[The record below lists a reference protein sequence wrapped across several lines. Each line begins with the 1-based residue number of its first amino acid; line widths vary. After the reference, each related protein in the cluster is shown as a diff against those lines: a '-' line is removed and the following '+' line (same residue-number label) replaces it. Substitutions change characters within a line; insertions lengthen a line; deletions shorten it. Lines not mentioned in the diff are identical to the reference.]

1 MTRAWVISCVVAW
14 CWVTVVAPA
23 QPAEISAQ
31 AAGKSEAL
39 PGGDGDAQKVGS
51 LFLHMCVN
59 HFGRGELT
67 WAEQA
72 CSRALVANPRE
83 VDAYKLR
90 GYIYLVGHRFVQ
102 AAEDFRAALRLRPN
116 DDQEIA
122 GYGQSLSGMGKFSAA
137 AAQFRKALAIAPQRA
152 PYWNGLCWALAGDG
166 HRLQQALN
174 SCNQALSL
182 VPGAAGTLN
191 SRAMV
196 YLHMK
201 RFYLAI
207 ADYSASL
214 KVQQDQASAWFG
226 RGLAHLNLGK
236 VEGAS
241 DILEARRRD
250 PGIDGLFVQMGVL
263 PANCPQAADGKAS
276 AKSACPPGFPP
287 AQSDRSGAYRTVSL
301 HADPD
306 QELASA
312 METVERG
319 LGRK

>member
-1 MTRAWVISCVVAW
+1 
-14 CWVTVVAPA
+14 
-23 QPAEISAQ
+23 
-31 AAGKSEAL
+31 L
-39 PGGDGDAQKVGS
+39 PGSDGDTQKAGS

-83 VDAYKLR
+83 ADAYKLR
-90 GYIYLVGHRFVQ
+90 GYIYLVGHRFEQ
-102 AAEDFRAALRLRPN
+102 AAEDFRAALRLKPH

-122 GYGQSLSGMGKFSAA
+122 GYGQSLSGMGKFPAA

-152 PYWNGLCWALAGDG
+152 PYWNGLCWALAGEG
-166 HRLQQALN
+166 HGLREALN

-201 RFYLAI
+201 RFSLAI

-214 KVQQDQASAWFG
+214 EVQQDQASAWFG
-226 RGLAHLNLGK
+226 RGLAHLSLGK
-236 VEGAS
+236 AVGAS
-241 DILEARRRD
+241 DILDARRRD

-263 PANCPQAADGKAS
+263 PANCSQATNGEAKG
-276 AKSACPPGFPP
+276 KSACPPGFPP
-287 AQSDRSGAYRTVSL
+287 AQSGRSGAYMTVSL

-312 METVERG
+312 MQPAEG
-319 LGRK
+319 DLQRK

>member
-1 MTRAWVISCVVAW
+1 MARISFISFLIVCCCLTPVA
-14 CWVTVVAPA
+14 AA
-23 QPAEISAQ
+23 QPTATSVQ
-31 AAGKSEAL
+31 PAGKSEAL

-59 HFGRGELT
+59 HFSRGNLV

-83 VDAYKLR
+83 VEAYKLR
-90 GYIYLVGHRFVQ
+90 GYIYLVGHRFVE
-102 AAEDFRAALRLRPN
+102 AAEDFRAALRLRPK

-122 GYGQSLSGMGKFSAA
+122 GYGQSLSGMGKFPAA
-137 AAQFRKALAIAPQRA
+137 ADQFRKALALAPQRA

-166 HRLQQALN
+166 HRLQEALD

-182 VPGAAGTLN
+182 MPAAAGTLN

-201 RFYLAI
+201 RFSLAI

-214 KVQQDQASAWFG
+214 EVQQDQASAWFG
-226 RGLAHLNLGK
+226 RGLAHLHLGK
-236 VEGAS
+236 MEGAS

-250 PGIDGLFVQMGVL
+250 AGIDSLFVQMGVL
-263 PANCPQAADGKAS
+263 PANCSQATDDKAK
-276 AKSACPPGFPP
+276 AKPACPLGFPP
-287 AQSDRSGAYRTVSL
+287 AQSGRPGAYMTASL

-306 QELASA
+306 QELAWA
-312 METVERG
+312 IQAVDGG
-319 LGRK
+319 LQRK